1 MKGIVMSDS
10 CVIIGIHGLANKPE
24 QRTLKKWWEMALS
37 EGLERNQ
44 GRTSGGVTF
53 DLCYWADIRYAEP
66 DDNPEPYVQA
76 KGKDS
81 LPKHK
86 DGWFDAVTARLG
98 DLADDPIDWAKRYFG
113 TDNLA
118 DAILRKK
125 LPDLAA
131 YYQDE
136 GQREAMRE
144 RFTETLKKH
153 RDKRMMVIAH
163 SMGSIIA
170 YDVLR
175 RMGRQDTNFRVDH
188 LVTIGSPLGLA
199 QVKHRIQEENDL
211 IRTPSVVR
219 KWTNFADRRD
229 LVATDSHLADD
240 YAPNAR
246 DVKVK
251 DDRVINTYTSK
262 EEGKGDPNYH
272 KSYGYL
278 RTPELSELVRHII

>member
-1 MKGIVMSDS
+1 MSERY
-10 CVIIGIHGLANKPE
+10 VIIGIHGLANKPKKSILE
-24 QRTLKKWWEMALS
+24 KWWEMALL
-37 EGLERNQ
+37 EGLQRNQ
-44 GRTSGGVTF
+44 GRTSGGVAF
-53 DLCYWADIRYAEP
+53 DLCYWADIRYREP
-66 DDNPEPYVQA
+66 DETPEPYVRA
-76 KGKDS
+76 EGDGP
-81 LPKHK
+81 LPKYK

-113 TDNLA
+113 FDNLA

-136 GQREAMRE
+136 GHREAMRK
-144 RFTETLKKH
+144 RFAETVKKY
-153 RDKRMMVIAH
+153 RDKRIMVIAH

-175 RMGRQDTNFRVDH
+175 RMGQQDTNLRVDH

-199 QVKHRIQEENDL
+199 QVKHRVQEENDL
-211 IRTPSVVR
+211 VRTPSLVR
-219 KWTNFADRRD
+219 KWTNFTDRRD

-240 YAPNAR
+240 YAPNDR

-262 EEGKGDPNYH
+262 ADGKGDHNYH

-278 RTPELSELVRHII
+278 RTAELSELVRHFI